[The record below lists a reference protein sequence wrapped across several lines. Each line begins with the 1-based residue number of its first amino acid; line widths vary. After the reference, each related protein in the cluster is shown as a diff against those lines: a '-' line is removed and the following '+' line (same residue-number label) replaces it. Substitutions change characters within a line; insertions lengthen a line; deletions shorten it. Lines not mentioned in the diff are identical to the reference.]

1 MVIRDEEEKRKRQED
16 KLQKEKITRR
26 EGAGE
31 VNEPLYTL
39 RSPFDTEQ

>member
-1 MVIRDEEEKRKRQED
+1 LVIREEEEKRKREED

-26 EGAGE
+26 EGE
-31 VNEPLYTL
+31 RVNEPLYTL